1 MTIGTIFD
9 VAVFVLDALL
19 ALKYA
24 KKNNTAM
31 TILFCTL
38 LILCAMSIIGRRII

>member
-9 VAVFVLDALL
+9 VAVFVLDCFL
-19 ALKYA
+19 AFNYA

-31 TILFCTL
+31 TVLFCTL